1 MSPISM
7 FPPKTPSS
15 AAEQA
20 STTAKLTAE
29 SAPAAKP
36 SAPTAAA
43 PSPTP
48 VPAAV
53 TPPVQKIPLMCTMC
67 GNQLSSVYTAATKTF
82 THVHQVTNNAPK
94 CPVTGKKFRINASH
108 SVEEVNA

>member
-1 MSPISM
+1 MSPISI
-7 FPPKTPSS
+7 FPPKTPPS
-15 AAEQA
+15 AAEHA
-20 STTAKLTAE
+20 SVTAKAVAE
-29 SAPAAKP
+29 GAPAPA
-36 SAPTAAA
+36 AAA

-48 VPAAV
+48 APAAV

-94 CPVTGKKFRINASH
+94 CPVTGKKFHINASH
-108 SVEEVNA
+108 DVEEISA

>member
-1 MSPISM
+1 MSPITM
-7 FPPKTPSS
+7 FPPKTPPS
-15 AAEQA
+15 AAEHA
-20 STTAKLTAE
+20 SVTAKAVAE
-29 SAPAAKP
+29 GAPAPAA
-36 SAPTAAA
+36 T

-48 VPAAV
+48 APAVV

-94 CPVTGKKFRINASH
+94 CPVTGKKFHINASH
-108 SVEEVNA
+108 DVEEISA

>member
-7 FPPKTPSS
+7 FPPKTPPS
-15 AAEQA
+15 AAEHA
-20 STTAKLTAE
+20 SVTAKAVAE
-29 SAPAAKP
+29 GAPAPAA
-36 SAPTAAA
+36 T

-48 VPAAV
+48 APAAV

-94 CPVTGKKFRINASH
+94 CPVTGKKFHINASH
-108 SVEEVNA
+108 EVEEISA

>member
-7 FPPKTPSS
+7 FPPKTPPS
-15 AAEQA
+15 AAEHA
-20 STTAKLTAE
+20 SVTAKAVAE
-29 SAPAAKP
+29 GAPAPAA
-36 SAPTAAA
+36 T

-48 VPAAV
+48 APAAI

-94 CPVTGKKFRINASH
+94 CPVTGKKFHINASH
-108 SVEEVNA
+108 DVEEISA

>member
-1 MSPISM
+1 MSPITM
-7 FPPKTPSS
+7 FPPKTPPS
-15 AAEQA
+15 AAEHA
-20 STTAKLTAE
+20 AATAKAVAE
-29 SAPAAKP
+29 GAPAPAA
-36 SAPTAAA
+36 T

-48 VPAAV
+48 APAVV

-94 CPVTGKKFRINASH
+94 CPVTGKKFHINASH
-108 SVEEVNA
+108 DVEEISA

>member
-1 MSPISM
+1 MSPISI
-7 FPPKTPSS
+7 FPPKTPPS
-15 AAEQA
+15 AAEHA
-20 STTAKLTAE
+20 SVTAKAVAE
-29 SAPAAKP
+29 GAPAPAA
-36 SAPTAAA
+36 T

-48 VPAAV
+48 APAVV

-94 CPVTGKKFRINASH
+94 CPVTGKKFHINASH
-108 SVEEVNA
+108 DVEEISA

>member
-1 MSPISM
+1 MSPISI
-7 FPPKTPSS
+7 FPPKTPPS
-15 AAEQA
+15 AAEHA
-20 STTAKLTAE
+20 ATTAKAVAE
-29 SAPAAKP
+29 GAPAPAA
-36 SAPTAAA
+36 T

-48 VPAAV
+48 APAAI

-94 CPVTGKKFRINASH
+94 CPVTGKKFHINKSH
-108 SVEEVNA
+108 EVEEISE